1 MINNRRK
8 FLKKSAG
15 VIAGAG
21 LVSSFISKY
30 STGFAAS
37 SSEKVVSKK
46 KIRWGMVIDMKKCV
60 DGCVKC
66 IDACHVKHNVPD
78 FGNPKDEIKWI
89 WKSDYAKVFPSKNQQ
104 YLADETR
111 DKPFLSLCNHCAD
124 PPCVKVCPT
133 GATFQMDDGIVEM
146 DFHRCIGCRF
156 CMAACPYGSRSFN
169 WRDPRPA
176 IENITSEYPTRESG
190 VVEKCNFCSER
201 LAKGQQP
208 ACVETCP
215 EKVLT
220 FGNLYDK
227 NSEIRQVLKENPTI
241 QRKPELGTNPS
252 VFYIT

>member
-1 MINNRRK
+1 VIENRRK
-8 FLKKSAG
+8 FIKKSAG
-15 VIAGAG
+15 LIAGSGIVA
-21 LVSSFISKY
+21 SFINSY
-30 STGFAAS
+30 SNKNAS
-37 SSEKVVSKK
+37 AKSEENTKK
-46 KIRWGMVIDMKKCV
+46 KRIRWGMVINMRKCI

-66 IDACHVKHNVPD
+66 IDACHEKHNVPE

-89 WKSDYAKVFPSKNQQ
+89 WKNDYKKVFPSKNQQ
-104 YLADETR
+104 FLEDGTKQ
-111 DKPFLSLCNHCAD
+111 KPFLSLCNHCAN
-124 PPCVKVCPT
+124 PPCVPVCPT
-133 GATFQMDDGIVEM
+133 GATFQMPDGIVEM

-176 IENITSEYPTRESG
+176 IESITTQYPTREKG

-201 LAKGQQP
+201 LVKGQQP

-227 NSEIRQVLKENPTI
+227 DSEIRNILKKNPTV
-241 QRKPELGTNPS
+241 QRKPELGANPS